1 MRNQTKRRSQV
12 DGPTENRAG
21 MTLVEVCIAMALVAL
36 ACGGLYAVGI
46 KARQFAEHNRLA
58 NEARSLAKEQL
69 EYMIAYGATEL
80 EKNPTDVRCDTNYS
94 SLDYP
99 IVRQPS
105 LVWHAADGS
114 VVGSTNAAYVEARV
128 DVTYTSPLMKNQR
141 TDSFSM
147 LVEK

>member
-1 MRNQTKRRSQV
+1 MKDQAKRKSQV
-12 DGPTENRAG
+12 DGPNKDRAG
-21 MTLVEVCIAMALVAL
+21 MTLIEVVIAMALVAL

-69 EYMIAYGATEL
+69 EYMIACGATAL
-80 EKNPTDVRCDTNYS
+80 ARNPTDVRCDTNYS
-94 SLDYP
+94 SLNYP

-105 LVWHAADGS
+105 LVWHAADGA
-114 VVGSTNAAYVEARV
+114 VVTSTNAAYVEARV
-128 DVTYTSPLMKNQR
+128 NVTYTSPLMKNQR

-147 LVEK
+147 LVTK